1 MTEDTTKHDRWEWI
15 SGILVDALQISDPNA
30 RDAFVRERCGEDAE
44 ALREI
49 RSLLVADTKFA
60 TTLEGGGIAS
70 AARSVFSTPPA
81 TIDEVEAA
89 SAHVGKRL
97 GAYEIVGIIAVG
109 GMGAVYKAKRV
120 DASYE
125 ALVAVK
131 IMRADLSAKT
141 AQTVLARFRAERQM
155 LANLNHPNITKIV
168 DGGSTDEGLP
178 YFVMEYVDGEP
189 IDRFC
194 ESRGLPVAERLQK
207 FRDVL
212 SAVHYAHQRLI
223 VHRDL
228 KPNNIL
234 VDKNGV
240 VKLLDFGIARLLDPE
255 SSGAATSDGGNA
267 TTMLA
272 MTPAYASPEQ
282 VKSEA
287 ITTASDVYS
296 LGVVLYRLLTGVSPY
311 KSKNTQPLELA
322 REIAETDPE
331 RPSTA
336 ITAATR
342 IDPLANDAETK
353 RERTV
358 RNIDVARLKKT
369 LRGDLDNIVLM
380 ALRKDPAR
388 RYASAEQFSEDIRRY
403 LAHEPVIAHAD
414 SLAYRANKFVR
425 RNRWSVAFAS
435 IAVVGLIGG
444 ITATTYQAK
453 VARDAQALAEAE
465 RARAEKHFAS
475 VRGVVNDVLF
485 ATHDRLANISGT
497 TAIRTSLIENATR
510 YLEKLSRED
519 GALSNASILREAG
532 NGWLRLANIH
542 GQTTNGGSTAN
553 IESARVSYG
562 NAVDYLVK
570 ATNLEPRSAI
580 SLASLVLAQRTFGV
594 FLSNQG
600 DAEASKR
607 LLTQS
612 VETGSRAEAGSITS
626 ARLKKETAV
635 ALVSHVFYVRGNTP
649 ADYARYR
656 EYGSRARAMLE
667 KLVSESASPSERR
680 DAEDYLRYAYGTL
693 AQIVNTRDDG
703 SVDNIMALE
712 WATAA
717 LELARQRFKR
727 DEKDLRSIVKL
738 AESHGDVGGIAKDL
752 ENFPLA
758 IEHRKEQIRLQELQA
773 ASDSGDEGILGGIF
787 NSLAALAESQFEA
800 GNVMDAEASINKARS
815 LLYKLSPA
823 FQNTFDNVVGKMTLE
838 ALNARLFGRRA
849 AEPGLSARESVAF
862 CTTSVASYNSAVT
875 GRKRWEEFYRR
886 SMDEIFAEIRSDMQ
900 PCKAL
905 VKNFPEK

>member
-70 AARSVFSTPPA
+70 AARSAFSTPPA

-388 RYASAEQFSEDIRRY
+388 RYASAEQFGEDIRRY

-435 IAVVGLIGG
+435 LAALGLIGG

-453 VARDAQALAEAE
+453 VARDAQARAEAE
-465 RARAEKHFAS
+465 RVRAETHFKS
-475 VRGVVNDVLF
+475 VRSLANEDLFAIHNALSKIPGTVSVRKDVLE
-485 ATHDRLANISGT
+485 R
-497 TAIRTSLIENATR
+497 ATR
-510 YLEKLSRED
+510 YLQTLSQD
-519 GALSNASILREAG
+519 SSNNPLVLAEAG
-532 NGWLRLANIH
+532 RGWLRLGKSLGDYQGEAVGDSEKSKEAYERGIALL
-542 GQTTNGGSTAN
+542 QRSYDLDKSEFARSEL
-553 IESARVSYG
+553 IEGY
-562 NAVDYLVK
+562 
-570 ATNLEPRSAI
+570 
-580 SLASLVLAQRTFGV
+580 ASLGSYYAERTKLAE
-594 FLSNQG
+594 G
-600 DAEASKR
+600 DAALRKGIAIAVSEQESNVSNGDLLAAS
-607 LLTQS
+607 
-612 VETGSRAEAGSITS
+612 
-626 ARLKKETAV
+626 AV
-635 ALVSHVFYVRGNTP
+635 VHLIHAQHVRGNTQ
-649 ADYARYR
+649 ADFDRRVAYLKRAQALLERLLVQPPTAELRDLAERRLSIVYQLFSELAGIRPDGKKDSAEILFWANKAHNLARAALQRDPNNPRLQRRLADTYEELGFVTATVDNNIAGSVEMLRKGEAILRNIAEKDKDDRAAVSKLLWGKVALATMESQLPTILEADATIADAEQLLQTMNSKERQITQVIAAEVGIHATRARTYARRASELTKSEATKAELCQKSLQSYR
-656 EYGSRARAMLE
+656 NTQKVAATISEYSY
-667 KLVSESASPSERR
+667 
-680 DAEDYLRYAYGTL
+680 DT
-693 AQIVNTRDDG
+693 
-703 SVDNIMALE
+703 MA
-712 WATAA
+712 
-717 LELARQRFKR
+717 
-727 DEKDLRSIVKL
+727 DEYR
-738 AESHGDVGGIAKDL
+738 
-752 ENFPLA
+752 
-758 IEHRKEQIRLQELQA
+758 QIRDVMKPCA
-773 ASDSGDEGILGGIF
+773 RYVA
-787 NSLAALAESQFEA
+787 QFP
-800 GNVMDAEASINKARS
+800 DK
-815 LLYKLSPA
+815 
-823 FQNTFDNVVGKMTLE
+823 
-838 ALNARLFGRRA
+838 
-849 AEPGLSARESVAF
+849 
-862 CTTSVASYNSAVT
+862 
-875 GRKRWEEFYRR
+875 
-886 SMDEIFAEIRSDMQ
+886 
-900 PCKAL
+900 
-905 VKNFPEK
+905 